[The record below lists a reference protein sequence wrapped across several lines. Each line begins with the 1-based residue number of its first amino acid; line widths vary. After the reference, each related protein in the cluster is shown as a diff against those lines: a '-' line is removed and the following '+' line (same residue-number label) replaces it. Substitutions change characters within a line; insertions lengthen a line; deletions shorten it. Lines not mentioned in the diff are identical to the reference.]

1 MKVKKTRTPK
11 FKPFKRAQNPSKS
24 YDYWPHNTICYLFDK
39 VRYIFQIYIYIYIY
53 QLPKNYNIQLYII
66 LII

>member
-24 YDYWPHNTICYLFDK
+24 YD
-39 VRYIFQIYIYIYIY
+39 IYIY

>member
-24 YDYWPHNTICYLFDK
+24 YDYWPHNTILLSVWQGK
-39 VRYIFQIYIYIYIY
+39 IYFSNIYIY